1 MTTDNI
7 PLPPATPVPRP
18 ARGSSRLWLLV
29 ALAALALAG
38 WQWLETRGEL
48 ADIRQEVTGRLA
60 AAESAAS
67 QDRDAL
73 KRLGE
78 QIDGLQGR
86 LGTTAGRLAEYQE
99 QADALQGLSRNLT
112 RSNEEAALLE
122 VEQAVTLAAQQLQ
135 LAANVPLALVAL
147 QAADS
152 RLARLDRPQWLPL
165 RKALASDVDRL
176 RALPLVDTVGVSLRL
191 EQVAAS
197 LDRLPLAMDARPR
210 EMREGSREAAVPLPW
225 WQRAGAEAWQA
236 LRGLVRIE
244 RFDAAAPELL
254 APGQVFF
261 LRENLRLR
269 LLNARLAL
277 LSRDQ
282 AAFRNDL
289 KLAVDWLERYFD
301 GRDKAVQ
308 NALASLRQLQG
319 GEINVA
325 LPNLG
330 DTQTALRALRNGK
343 DRR

>member
-1 MTTDNI
+1 
-7 PLPPATPVPRP
+7 
-18 ARGSSRLWLLV
+18 
-29 ALAALALAG
+29 
-38 WQWLETRGEL
+38 
-48 ADIRQEVTGRLA
+48 
-60 AAESAAS
+60 
-67 QDRDAL
+67 
-73 KRLGE
+73 
-78 QIDGLQGR
+78 
-86 LGTTAGRLAEYQE
+86 
-99 QADALQGLSRNLT
+99 
-112 RSNEEAALLE
+112 
-122 VEQAVTLAAQQLQ
+122 
-135 LAANVPLALVAL
+135 VPLALVAL

-197 LDRLPLAMDARPR
+197 VDRLPLAMDARPR
-210 EMREGSREAAVPLPW
+210 EVRERGGEAAPLPW

-254 APGQVFF
+254 EPGQVFF

-289 KLAVDWLERYFD
+289 KLTVDWLERYFD

-343 DRR
+343 DKR

>member
-1 MTTDNI
+1 MTTDHI
-7 PLPPATPVPRP
+7 QPASSPPVTRP
-18 ARGSSRLWLLV
+18 ARASTRLWMLV
-29 ALAALALAG
+29 VLAVLALAG
-38 WQWLETRGEL
+38 WQWLEFRGEL
-48 ADIRQEVTGRLA
+48 DDIRQEVAGRLA
-60 AAESAAS
+60 AAETAAG
-67 QDRDAL
+67 QDRDAQ
-73 KRLGE
+73 KRIAE
-78 QIDGLQGR
+78 QIDGLQVR
-86 LGTTAGRLAEYQE
+86 FGTVEGRLAEYQG
-99 QADALQGLSRNLT
+99 QADALQSLSRSLA
-112 RSNEEAALLE
+112 RGSEEAALLE

-135 LAANVPLALVAL
+135 LAANVPLAIAAL

-165 RKALASDVDRL
+165 RKALANDIDRL
-176 RALPLVDTVGVSLRL
+176 RGLPLVDTVGISLRL
-191 EQVAAS
+191 EQAAAS
-197 LDRLPLAMDARPR
+197 VDRLPLAMDARPR
-210 EMREGSREAAVPLPW
+210 EVPEGGRDVSSLPW
-225 WQRAGAEAWQA
+225 WERAGTEAWLA

-254 APGQVFF
+254 APGQAFF

-289 KLAVDWLERYFD
+289 KLAAEWLERYFD
-301 GRDKAVQ
+301 GRDKVVR
-308 NALASLRQLQG
+308 NALATLRQLQG

-330 DTQTALRALRNGK
+330 ETQTALRGLRNGK

>member
-1 MTTDNI
+1 MTPDNTN
-7 PLPPATPVPRP
+7 PPPAPPASRP
-18 ARGSSRLWLLV
+18 ARGGSRLWLLV

-48 ADIRQEVTGRLA
+48 AGIRQEVADRLA
-60 AAESAAS
+60 AAESAAG
-67 QDRDAL
+67 QNRDAL
-73 KRLGE
+73 KRMAE
-78 QIDGLQGR
+78 QSDGLQGR
-86 LGTTAGRLAEYQE
+86 LATTEGRLAEYQE
-99 QADALQGLSRNLT
+99 QADALQGLSRNLV

-165 RKALASDVDRL
+165 RKALASDIDRL

-197 LDRLPLAMDARPR
+197 VDRLLLAMDARPR
-210 EMREGSREAAVPLPW
+210 AVRESGGEAAPLPW
-225 WQRAGAEAWQA
+225 WQRAGAEAWQV

-244 RFDAAAPELL
+244 RFDAVAPELL
-254 APGQVFF
+254 APSQVYF

-289 KLAVDWLERYFD
+289 KLAADWLERYFD

-308 NALASLRQLQG
+308 NALATLRQLQG

-330 DTQTALRALRNGK
+330 ETQAALRALRNGK